1 MFCCCSKKSS
11 IPASIAG
18 ASVILGAAAVSNG
31 VLNDDKTTPT
41 ANTPAQVVVLSEAVF
56 GAWDGVA
63 TGEGLPPDGEPF
75 VLDLAP
81 GNGGGIT
88 GTLTTTN
95 FGGFDVTDAT
105 FDENDSIFTCTIV
118 NQMDPNMAAGYVAVV
133 DGDVMAGAVSAPD
146 VEYSL
151 TAERRRN

>member
-18 ASVILGAAAVSNG
+18 ASVILGGAAVSSG
-31 VLNDDKTTPT
+31 VLHDEPAPTT
-41 ANTPAQVVVLSEAVF
+41 NTPAQVIVLSEAVY
-56 GAWDGVA
+56 GVWDGVA

-75 VLDLAP
+75 ILDLAP

-88 GTLTTTN
+88 GTLETTN
-95 FGGFDVTDAT
+95 FGGFDVADAV
-105 FDENDSIFTCTIV
+105 FNDEDGIFSCTIV
-118 NQMDPNMAAGYVAVV
+118 NQMDPNMAAGFVAVV

-151 TAERRRN
+151 TAERRQN

>member
-18 ASVILGAAAVSNG
+18 ASVILGGAAVTSG
-31 VLNDDKTTPT
+31 MLNNDHTPT
-41 ANTPAQVVVLSEAVF
+41 TNTPAQIVVLSEAVY

-81 GNGGGIT
+81 GDGGGIT
-88 GTLTTTN
+88 GTLVTTN

-105 FDENDSIFTCTIV
+105 FDENEKIFACTIV
-118 NQMDPNMAAGYVAVV
+118 NQMDPNMAAGFVAVV